1 MSFINSCI
9 ENSNANTSKLVR
21 SEITV
26 MSFINSC
33 IENSNANTS
42 KLVRSEITVIS
53 LLIVIH

>member
-1 MSFINSCI
+1 
-9 ENSNANTSKLVR
+9 
-21 SEITV
+21 

-53 LLIVIH
+53 LLMVALKIAMSILQSWLEVRLQS